1 LTIKRDLPT
10 IALDELK
17 LDSEH
22 IKLTEDEELDGNII
36 GSELEIITKIVS
48 KLKPKRIF
56 EIGTFD
62 GRTTINLAQNTPK
75 ETQVFTLDLP
85 VDQVN
90 LTKLKLYSK
99 PEIDR
104 DDTRYINKQEIGLR
118 YKKYSE
124 KKKITQLLGDS
135 ATFNFNAYCKSMD
148 FIFVDGS
155 HSKDYVKNDTE
166 VALRLA
172 NNNSVVMWHDYTNWE
187 DVTNVMNE
195 YFKSDTRFKN
205 LKHIKGTTF
214 LYLNIQRT

>member
-1 LTIKRDLPT
+1 MKRDLPT
-10 IALDELK
+10 ITLDELK

-22 IKLTEDEELDGNII
+22 IKLTEGEELDGNII

-62 GRTTINLAQNTPK
+62 GRTTINLAKNTPE

-85 VDQVN
+85 VDQIN

-124 KKKITQLLGDS
+124 MKKITQLLGDS
-135 ATFNFNAYCKSMD
+135 ATFNFNAYWKSID

-172 NNNSVVMWHDYTNWE
+172 NNNAVVMWHDYTNWE
-187 DVTNVMNE
+187 DVTSVMNE
-195 YFKSDTRFKN
+195 YYKSDTRFKD